1 MSIKGKPY
9 NTIKDSQEQIE
20 MCLAC
25 KRNDCVDC
33 IGRHRESEKYQKK
46 YADREPP
53 VNIYVDAL
61 DAKVLN
67 LYLTATC
74 DREISELTSIPLR
87 SVTTIRHKFN
97 LPPIRGVSVEKRKQ
111 LVDKWLKKGA

>member
-1 MSIKGKPY
+1 MLTERKPY
-9 NTIKDSQEQIE
+9 DTVRDSQEQIE

-33 IGRHRESEKYQKK
+33 IGRHKEEEKYQKK
-46 YADREPP
+46 YANREPD

-67 LYLTATC
+67 LYLTAAC
-74 DREISELTSIPLR
+74 DREISEKTCIPLR

>member
-1 MSIKGKPY
+1 MGNRKPY
-9 NTIKDSQEQIE
+9 DTIRDSQEQIE

-33 IGRHRESEKYQKK
+33 IGRHIEEEKYQKRHS
-46 YADREPP
+46 DREPP

-67 LYLTATC
+67 LYLTASC
-74 DREISELTSIPLR
+74 DREISELSRIPIR

-97 LPPIRGVSVEKRKQ
+97 LPPIRGVSVELRRQ